1 MASYLGRI
9 SRVHGYPWYLT
20 EFRLIHIEH
29 SGQYSE
35 CRGERRRWTAK
46 RGYAEKSIQPQWLVI
61 KLRWFEVLWYLPHL
75 FLPFSVGITCKTFK
89 AEQWTQS
96 HPGNSS
102 PNLGKWFLR
111 WSRYPKII
119 SQNHFLFD
127 HSKYRPLI
135 FQNHFGR
142 MFHFGTSHPS
152 KSLTFNPP
160 KSFPKDEC
168 WASKIISQAD
178 CYPFKIISLKNKI
191 ISSQHHNFNRLTPTP
206 KSFQQVGWNSF
217 EGPLLITT

>member
-1 MASYLGRI
+1 MVISHRGIRDPRIELMPGGSEKRTGRGLESI
-9 SRVHGYPWYLT
+9 SDW
-20 EFRLIHIEH
+20 
-29 SGQYSE
+29 
-35 CRGERRRWTAK
+35 
-46 RGYAEKSIQPQWLVI
+46 QWCFFLLDPFVI
-61 KLRWFEVLWYLPHL
+61 YVTH
-75 FLPFSVGITCKTFK
+75 
-89 AEQWTQS
+89 
-96 HPGNSS
+96 H